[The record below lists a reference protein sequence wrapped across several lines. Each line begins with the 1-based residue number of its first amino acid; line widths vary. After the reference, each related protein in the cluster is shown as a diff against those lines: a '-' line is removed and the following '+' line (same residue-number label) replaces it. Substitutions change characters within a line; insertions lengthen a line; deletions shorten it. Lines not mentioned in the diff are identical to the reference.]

1 MFQPS
6 SVVRSGNPIWLCKK
20 EKLLHWKWCQ
30 KLVISLGSD
39 LTQSDNLKHIYY
51 SYTYRISWPG
61 SNLPSFIKLEYSPW
75 MITWRIFVVI
85 VRKCNNLCYLDIFEW
100 LYHFLKQIWPLA
112 NYTSPIPNLKGN
124 SKESSLNIS
133 KSELNCYKVVTKQHI
148 S

>member
-1 MFQPS
+1 MPKRKSF
-6 SVVRSGNPIWLCKK
+6 
-20 EKLLHWKWCQ
+20 KLKMWQ
-30 KLVISLGSD
+30 KLVISLGTD
-39 LTQSDNLKHIYY
+39 LIQNDNLNVCIFNVDKLLVQHIYY
-51 SYTYRISWPG
+51 SFPYRISWPG
-61 SNLPSFIKLEYSPW
+61 SNLPSFITLEYSTW
-75 MITWRIFVVI
+75 MITWRIFVVL

-133 KSELNCYKVVTKQHI
+133 KSELNCFKVVTKQHI